1 MFRFMKNSQA
11 SGDQPILSVNEL
23 NQYAKGV
30 LDMHVGKVW
39 VTGEI
44 SNFSRPASGHWYFT
58 LKDSAAQIRCAMFRN
73 RNGLLRINPENG
85 LQVLLQ
91 GNVSLYPQRG
101 DFQLIVDYME
111 ESGLGA
117 LQRQFELLKNMLLKE
132 GLFEQSKKQSLP
144 PFPKHIGLITSKT
157 GAALQDMLRVIRA
170 RNTQIDVTLIP
181 CSVQGDQAAKSICS
195 AIALANQWNEQG
207 HQPFDALIVGR
218 GGGSIEDLWPFNEER
233 VARTIYACPTPI
245 ISAVGHETD
254 TTISDLVADV
264 RAPTPSVAAEMI
276 TPEQTQLYQHLDQLE
291 KKLIDKMQL
300 KLHADQHRLTK
311 TQYRLE
317 HPGKKLVS
325 LKLRFDQMLLKLQH
339 SQGHLLNQKKQQ
351 LDKALTAIHQFHPEK
366 QLTQAKEQLSLTTD
380 ALNHGTERLLKSK
393 KTELQQMT
401 RLLDGVSP
409 LATLHRGYAII
420 EKADKRI
427 LRHEKEVETG
437 DIVTAKL
444 KEGTIKAKIL

>member
-144 PFPKHIGLITSKT
+144 LFPKHIGLITSKT
-157 GAALQDMLRVIRA
+157 GAALQDMLRVMRA
-170 RNTQIDVTLIP
+170 RNTQIDITLIP
-181 CSVQGDQAAKSICS
+181 CSVQGDQAAKSICR

-311 TQYRLE
+311 TQHRLE

-351 LDKALTAIHQFHPEK
+351 LDKARTAIHQFHPEK

>member
-30 LDMHVGKVW
+30 LDMHVGNVW

-117 LQRQFELLKNMLLKE
+117 LQRQFELLKNKLLKE

-157 GAALQDMLRVIRA
+157 GAALQDMLRVMRA
-170 RNTQIDVTLIP
+170 RNTQIDITLIP
-181 CSVQGDQAAKSICS
+181 CSVQGDQAAKSICR

-218 GGGSIEDLWPFNEER
+218 GGGSIEDLWPFNEEM
-233 VARTIYACPTPI
+233 VARTIYECPTPI

-254 TTISDLVADV
+254 TTISDLVADM

-291 KKLIDKMQL
+291 KKLFDKMQL

-311 TQYRLE
+311 IQHRLE
-317 HPGKKLVS
+317 HPGKKLIS

-339 SQGHLLNQKKQQ
+339 SQGRLLFQKQQQ
-351 LDKALTAIHQFHPEK
+351 LDKACATVHQFHPEK
-366 QLTQAKEQLSLTTD
+366 QLNQAKEQLSLTTD
-380 ALNHGTERLLKSK
+380 ALNHGTGRLLKSK

-427 LRHEKEVETG
+427 LRHEKEVEAG
-437 DIVTAKL
+437 DIITAKL